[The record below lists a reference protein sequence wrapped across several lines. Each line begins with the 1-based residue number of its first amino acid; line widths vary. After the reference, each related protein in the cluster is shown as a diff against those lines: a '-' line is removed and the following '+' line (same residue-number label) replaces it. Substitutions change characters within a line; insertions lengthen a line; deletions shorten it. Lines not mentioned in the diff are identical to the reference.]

1 MELKSVPVESWR
13 REVSLILRRIRFRGQ
28 QDVALIESLDIRR
41 SEIISRW
48 YASHFKPERLKKYA
62 IEGVGNIDRAEMERV
77 FLTPLLNLLI
87 EYLRTDAKVFKDIY
101 LDERLR
107 YAPHKASP
115 EVRKSFFQELLQEDV
130 SILLDG
136 METGSQNVKM
146 LQAQLNELHFPLL
159 TEPSGNPLRLLAI
172 GDCLMNEVRV
182 FLPSR
187 CRSVGIE
194 LDMRCLYFSAV
205 LGKAL
210 STEQIVSFL
219 EKTPVDL
226 IAVSFLSYE
235 GLPLYRSLMLEAHA
249 LSQEETARRISGL
262 VSIMR
267 SFLEDLRTYTDA
279 PFLLHNVS
287 GLPLK
292 KWRKRLGFLA
302 PFSSAQQ
309 SVLGALNSA
318 IEEMAM
324 NTTNCLIIDEA
335 RVATEKGYRQC
346 EMSAVPNHIAARAL
360 FHTSQFGAFLS
371 VTYANIL
378 RSYQAMK
385 KAKVL
390 LIDFDNTLWDGVM
403 ADGPVTHHLDRQQ
416 LLRTL
421 KDSGILLV
429 AVSKNDPQNIRWS
442 EMTLVPDDFVLQK
455 ISWEPKVSSI
465 QEVASELDLGLD
477 SFILIDDSPEE
488 RGLVF
493 SQLPKVR
500 TLDSHDLFTWQS
512 LNLLLQFPNTKQTEE
527 ARSRTALYRA
537 RAQRREKLN
546 PQLDYPAMMASLGL
560 CAKIGRGRP
569 EDLDRISELVQ
580 RTNQFNTTTIRYS
593 KANLE
598 SFIKSPAHRVYV
610 AELSDKFGT
619 LGLVA
624 SVILE
629 VQDNAAIFESF
640 VMSCRAMGFG
650 LEHLMLSHILNEL
663 NEVSRF
669 VGRFIQTDRNNP
681 AMFLFSEAGF
691 KAEGPHEWI
700 LMNGEP
706 KPKGP
711 AWFSVTPRDA
721 S

>member
-1 MELKSVPVESWR
+1 MRLVN
-13 REVSLILRRIRFRGQ
+13 SLISSLGKEVYRRVGRSRSSDKQSIVLAQWLERRQSQIIPRLYDSNF
-28 QDVALIESLDIRR
+28 DVARINQ
-41 SEIISRW
+41 
-48 YASHFKPERLKKYA
+48 YA
-62 IEGVGNIDRAEMERV
+62 IEGVKDNNRQEIEKV
-77 FLTPLLNLLI
+77 FLTPLLDLLI
-87 EYLRTDAKVFKDIY
+87 EYLYTGQEVFRDLY

-107 YAPHKASP
+107 YAPHRANP
-115 EVRKSFFQELLQEDV
+115 EVRKRFFQDLLEQDEA
-130 SILLDG
+130 ILVEG
-136 METGSQNVKM
+136 FGGR
-146 LQAQLNELHFPLL
+146 NESADRSKIKLREIHQSLL
-159 TEPSGNPLRLLAI
+159 IEHSHSPIRLLAI

-187 CRSVGIE
+187 CHNAGMA

-205 LGKAL
+205 MGKAL
-210 STEQIVSFL
+210 STEQVVSFL

-235 GLPLYRSLMLEAHA
+235 GLPLYRSLMLEAHT
-249 LSQEETARRISGL
+249 LSQEETARRIDGL
-262 VSIMR
+262 LSVMR
-267 SFLEDLRTYTDA
+267 RFLEDLRAYTDA

-287 GLPLK
+287 GLPLM

-302 PFSSAQQ
+302 PFSLAQE
-309 SVLGALNSA
+309 SVLRALNDA
-318 IEEMAM
+318 IAELAL
-324 NTTNCLIIDEA
+324 NTPNCVLIDEA
-335 RVATEKGYRQC
+335 KIATANGYRQC
-346 EMSAVPNHIAARAL
+346 QTSAVPEHIAARAL
-360 FHTSQFGAFLS
+360 FHTSYFGAFLS
-371 VTYANIL
+371 ETYEHIL

-403 ADGPVTHHLDRQQ
+403 ADGTVTQHHDRQQ

-442 EMTLVPDDFVLQK
+442 EMALVPDDFVLQK
-455 ISWEPKVSSI
+455 ISWKPKVSSI
-465 QEVASELDLGLD
+465 QEVAAELDLGLD

-488 RGLVF
+488 RGLVS

-500 TLDSHDLFTWQS
+500 TLNSLDPFTWQS

-537 RAQRREKLN
+537 QAQRRETLN

-560 CAKIGRGRP
+560 CAKIGRGRG

-598 SFIKSPAHRVYV
+598 TFMKSPEHRVYV
-610 AELSDKFGT
+610 AELSDKFGA

-629 VQDNAAIFESF
+629 VQNDYAIFESF

-650 LEHLMLSHILNEL
+650 LEQLMLTYILNEIGD
-663 NEVSRF
+663 VSRF
-669 VGRFIQTDRNNP
+669 VGRFIQTDRNGP

-691 KAEGPHEWI
+691 KAQEPDEWI
-700 LMNGEP
+700 LKSGDPRP
-706 KPKGP
+706 KCP
-711 AWFSVTPRDA
+711 AWFTLTPRDT
-721 S
+721 